1 MARVIGQSVRTVV
14 ARVVGVIKIE
24 HYWMAIEPIDMRAG
38 METVLGKVVSVF
50 GSAQAHHA
58 YFFTNRRSNRIKVL
72 VTDSFGVWLAVR
84 RLHEGHFI
92 RTQIESGSKVEM
104 TQSQV
109 EALLLGLPWQR
120 LGKARQI
127 MVS

>member
-1 MARVIGQSVRTVV
+1 MAAG
-14 ARVVGVIKIE
+14 VVGMIQIDQ
-24 HYWMAIEPIDMRAG
+24 YWMAVEPIDMRAG

-58 YFFTNRRSNRIKVL
+58 YFFTNRRANRIKVL
-72 VTDSFGVWLAVR
+72 VTDGFGVWLAVR
-84 RLHEGHFI
+84 RLHEGHFV
-92 RTQIESGSKVEM
+92 RTQLESGMRVEM

-127 MVS
+127 TVS